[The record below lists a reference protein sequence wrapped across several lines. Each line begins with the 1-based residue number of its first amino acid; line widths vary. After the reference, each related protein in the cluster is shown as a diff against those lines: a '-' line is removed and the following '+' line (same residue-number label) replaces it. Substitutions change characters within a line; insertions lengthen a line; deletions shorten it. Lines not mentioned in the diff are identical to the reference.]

1 MAYSSSA
8 AIKKLWKRIRNSQ
21 PRQTLSPASRRG
33 FLLAQTPYS
42 ELGEALRKREWH
54 DTCLPRCQLTCVL
67 APLHAVGLFCQERR
81 SDGGIEGAPREGV
94 NDMVNKQP
102 LIRGHIW
109 LIALGLVN
117 AFAIY
122 VSSAGDLCDLR
133 IYCG

>member
-1 MAYSSSA
+1 MAGA
-8 AIKKLWKRIRNSQ
+8 GGVTRLK
-21 PRQTLSPASRRG
+21 
-33 FLLAQTPYS
+33 TPYS

-81 SDGGIEGAPREGV
+81 SDGGIERALREGV

-122 VSSAGDLCDLR
+122 VSSGGDLCELR
-133 IYCG
+133 ILCG